1 MGPRFAQIE
10 VHWDQAK
17 LQRILYVIK
26 DIPGAVGRAVPAALN
41 KSADEIRNWLI
52 REFGSRMRIKRKQ
65 SIPDRLTR
73 YPRASSAQWMAGVRI
88 ALTRFTVA
96 SFTGTQQTA
105 YGVYW
110 SPGAAGAGHII
121 PRAFLRAKSR
131 NYLSGKD
138 IEVEQAYRRA
148 MRGEKGY
155 ADFAVNQAG
164 HVVRAT
170 QAGDMVRRYSIKVLR
185 GPSLAMVFTK
195 APNLVAQAEARGEQ
209 ILTKKLESQVDRF
222 TKLPA

>member
-1 MGPRFAQIE
+1 MGPRFAQVE

-17 LQRILYVIK
+17 LQRILYAIQ
-26 DIPGAVGRAVPAALN
+26 DSPGAVGRAVPAALN
-41 KSADEIRNWLI
+41 KSADEMRNWMI
-52 REFGSRMRIKRKQ
+52 RAFSSRMRIKHKQ

-88 ALTRFTVA
+88 ALTRLTVA
-96 SFTGTQQTA
+96 SFEGTRQTA

-110 SPGAAGAGHII
+110 SPGAAGAGRII

-148 MRGEKGY
+148 MRGEKG
-155 ADFAVNQAG
+155 FEKG
-164 HVVRAT
+164 RPT
-170 QAGDMVRRYSIKVLR
+170 RAGDIVRRYPIKILR
-185 GPSLAMVFTK
+185 GPSLALVFTK
-195 APNLVAQAEARGEQ
+195 DPGLLAQAEAQGQ
-209 ILTKKLESQVDRF
+209 LILTKKLKSQVDRF
-222 TKLPA
+222 TKAVPK